1 MHLTIQDFSRRTG
14 LAPSRLRYYDK
25 KGVLKPSTRLENG
38 YRAYSIEQIYD
49 AKLIDSL
56 RQANIKIQEIKQ
68 FQEGNHFE
76 KNILMDS
83 WKLELDKQLKVLTA
97 ARNYI
102 RGLKSEQPPTI
113 LLSRWEKSKSFVW
126 QKFEVER
133 KPHPFKD
140 CFHTTRKRLEEIGI
154 QHSEEVFVR
163 TERIIENKIIG
174 EVGFEIL
181 DKDYMEGLE
190 GLRFEEIPPTLFAI
204 KYDCSVEDSLLCFS
218 YLQMVIRYGLQPA
231 EKKLERYTSLEG
243 LTFDYLIPL
252 IN

>member
-1 MHLTIQDFSRRTG
+1 MHLTIQDFSKKAG
-14 LAPSRLRYYDK
+14 LSPSRLRFYDK

-68 FQEGNHFE
+68 FQEATHLE
-76 KNILMDS
+76 KNTLIDS
-83 WKLELDKQLKVLTA
+83 WNLELDKQLRVLSVA
-97 ARNYI
+97 KNYI
-102 RGLKSEQPPTI
+102 KGLKSDEPPTI
-113 LLSRWEKSKSFVW
+113 LLSKWEKPKTFIW
-126 QKFEVER
+126 EKFEVER
-133 KPHPFKD
+133 KPHPFKE
-140 CFHTTRKRLEEIGI
+140 CFHITRKRLEEIGI
-154 QHSEEVFVR
+154 QHSEVVFVR
-163 TERIIENKIIG
+163 TERINGNKIIG

-181 DKDYMEGLE
+181 DKHCMKEYAD
-190 GLRFEEIPPTLFAI
+190 LRYEEVPPTLFAI
-204 KYDCSVEDSLLCFS
+204 KYDCNVEDSFLCFS

-252 IN
+252 IY